1 MPKAPAVLEDLATTV
16 ANLDI
21 FHATAQSHQRQSLAT
36 TAAKKVTSPE
46 TALSQPSLVPKVV
59 DKAAGDREATAT
71 VTPKSATHVV
81 VLVIWL
87 EIALLEVARAAVTA
101 VVTLEA
107 TDLSEPVDK
116 HATTVA
122 ALVTWPGTATRAEA

>member
-1 MPKAPAVLEDLATTV
+1 MLQLYGIISFSATILLTR
-16 ANLDI
+16 
-21 FHATAQSHQRQSLAT
+21 FQ
-36 TAAKKVTSPE
+36 AAKKVTSPE

-87 EIALLEVARAAVTA
+87 GKISHREYVK
-101 VVTLEA
+101 
-107 TDLSEPVDK
+107 LSNLNFQRLHFWRWQERR
-116 HATTVA
+116 
-122 ALVTWPGTATRAEA
+122 LQRW